1 MNRTDPA
8 TFGAGRIQLFHSA
21 EKDSIGPLL
30 AMAEWDFSSAGP
42 IPGIVNRF
50 VWRFLWESEKTRFK
64 SKTFESETLYDSP
77 AKLVKLS

>member
-1 MNRTDPA
+1 
-8 TFGAGRIQLFHSA
+8 LELA
-21 EKDSIGPLL
+21 EFSYFIRPKKILSGHFWPLL